1 MQNIMNE
8 YIIVLTLILFIIA
21 IVIFIFYM
29 GFNLDN
35 KCDIWLFVK
44 TFDNVPVFMNSLIS
58 FVFGAFCSLLFMLLV
73 RFKKNDSSSANKKNL
88 KTIEKKSESA
98 ETKTSS
104 KSKKLGKDG
113 REGIIAKI
121 RDLNSKEDS

>member
-1 MQNIMNE
+1 MM
-8 YIIVLTLILFIIA
+8 IVKLVAFIIA
-21 IVIFIFYM
+21 IVAFAFFA

-35 KCDIWLFVK
+35 KTDIWFFFK
-44 TFDNVPVFMNSLIS
+44 TFHDVPVFMNSLIS

-73 RFKKNDSSSANKKNL
+73 RFKKNDSSSVNKKNL

>member
-1 MQNIMNE
+1 
-8 YIIVLTLILFIIA
+8 
-21 IVIFIFYM
+21 
-29 GFNLDN
+29 
-35 KCDIWLFVK
+35 
-44 TFDNVPVFMNSLIS
+44 
-58 FVFGAFCSLLFMLLV
+58 MLLV
-73 RFKKNDSSSANKKNL
+73 RFKKNDSSSSNKKNL

-104 KSKKLGKDG
+104 KSKKLGKDD